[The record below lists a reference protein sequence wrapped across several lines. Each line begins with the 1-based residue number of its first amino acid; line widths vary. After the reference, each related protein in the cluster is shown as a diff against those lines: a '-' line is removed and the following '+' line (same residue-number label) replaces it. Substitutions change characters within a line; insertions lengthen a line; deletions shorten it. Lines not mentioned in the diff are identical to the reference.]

1 MTHNQIE
8 YWKLQEEKRSNI
20 TNETETARHN
30 RAYEAETSR
39 HNVAVET
46 LQLGSLNE
54 TIRSNKAR
62 EGLTAA
68 ANAEQARHNVASE
81 HLQSSSIAESV
92 RHNQQMESVS
102 AGQLQ
107 LGQNTLSESQRHNKA
122 TELINT
128 GGVAAKV
135 ATSNVVAKAAKGA
148 AATVGGKYT
157 KWKSI
162 PGIFTIN
169 LRNSLGPTLGPSGK
183 TSA

>member
-20 TNETETARHN
+20 TNETENARHN
-30 RAYEAETSR
+30 RATETEASR

-81 HLQSSSIAESV
+81 NLQAGVLAESL

-107 LGQNTLSESQRHNKA
+107 LGQDTLSETQRHNEA
-122 TELINT
+122 TEVINT
-128 GGVAAKV
+128 GGIAAKV
-135 ATSNVVAKAAKGA
+135 ATSSVVAKAARGA
-148 AATVGGKYT
+148 ASASGKLSRLT
-157 KWKSI
+157 SF

-169 LRNSLGPTLGPSGK
+169 LKGITDTIRKSKGYI
-183 TSA
+183 SA